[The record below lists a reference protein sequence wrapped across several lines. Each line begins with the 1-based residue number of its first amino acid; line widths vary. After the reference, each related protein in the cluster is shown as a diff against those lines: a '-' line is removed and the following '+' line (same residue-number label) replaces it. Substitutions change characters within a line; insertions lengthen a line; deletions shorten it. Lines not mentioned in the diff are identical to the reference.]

1 MRDHAPT
8 GPTAPPGPARRVA
21 SRDKGPWVSLGVLLG
36 ALTLLLAFATLQ
48 VGSGVGVTFS
58 AARVLQGLGAAL
70 GVGAPLDGA
79 LQALFEQRVADTTA
93 VALVGAALALS
104 GGLLQGV
111 FRNDL
116 ASPGL
121 LGISSG
127 ATLGAVLG
135 VIVVGGGLGGA
146 EALGHGGVLGPAL
159 VSILAFVGA
168 LVVAV
173 LVVLLGTSGGR
184 ISVPTL
190 LLLGVAANACLGGA
204 LAALQE
210 WLYEA
215 DYELS
220 RAVFSWTFGNLADRT
235 AEQVTTLL
243 ILVPLAVLSVPF
255 VARELD
261 LLAGGEEDAEAL
273 GVDTRRAKVLAV
285 GAASLAAAA
294 AVAVAGQIAF
304 VGLVVPH
311 ILRSVFG
318 HAHPRLLPGCV
329 LGGAAFLLGAD
340 LLNHV
345 LLGER
350 ALRPGVML
358 SLIGG
363 PFFLA
368 LVLRRR
374 AEVRTW

>member
-1 MRDHAPT
+1 M
-8 GPTAPPGPARRVA
+8 
-21 SRDKGPWVSLGVLLG
+21 VLPL
-36 ALTLLLAFATLQ
+36 ALLAALVALLACATLQ
-48 VGSGVGVTFS
+48 VGSGVGVTLSFS
-58 AARVLQGLGAAL
+58 SVARGLRAWIGA
-70 GVGAPLDGA
+70 GAPLEGA
-79 LQALFEQRVADTTA
+79 LQVLFEQRLVDTA
-93 VALVGAALALS
+93 AAALVGAGLALS

-127 ATLGAVLG
+127 ATLGAAAG
-135 VIVVGGGLGGA
+135 VILIGGGLGGA
-146 EALGHGGVLGPAL
+146 EALGVAGLFGPAL
-159 VSILAFVGA
+159 VSSLAFIGA
-168 LVVAV
+168 LAV
-173 LVVLLGTSGGR
+173 SGLVMLLGTRGGR

-190 LLLGVAANACLGGA
+190 LLLGVAANACLGGV

-210 WLYEA
+210 VLFEE

-235 AEQVTTLL
+235 YGQVMTLL
-243 ILVPLAVLSVPF
+243 MLIPLAALVVPF
-255 VARELD
+255 VGRELD
-261 LLAGGEEDAEAL
+261 LIAGGEEDAESL
-273 GVDTRRAKVLAV
+273 GVDTRRMKLLAV
-285 GAASLAAAA
+285 GGASLAAAA

-311 ILRSVFG
+311 ILRGALG
-318 HAHPRLLPGCV
+318 HSHPRLLLACV

-340 LLNHV
+340 LVNHS
-345 LLGER
+345 LLGAR

>member
-1 MRDHAPT
+1 VRT
-8 GPTAPPGPARRVA
+8 ERTRF
-21 SRDKGPWVSLGVLLG
+21 LLLA
-36 ALTLLLAFATLQ
+36 ALALLLAFATLQ
-48 VGSGVGVTFS
+48 IGSGVGVTFS
-58 AARVLQGLGAAL
+58 AASVLRGLRVAL
-70 GVGAPLDGA
+70 GSGVPLEGA
-79 LQALFEQRVADTTA
+79 LQSLFEQRVADTA
-93 VALVGAALALS
+93 AIALVGAALALS
-104 GGLLQGV
+104 GGMLQGV

-135 VIVVGGGLGGA
+135 VTIVGGGFGGA
-146 EALGHGGVLGPAL
+146 QVLSEGNALGPAL
-159 VSILAFVGA
+159 VSVLAFVGA
-168 LVVAV
+168 LTVAA
-173 LVVLLGTSGGR
+173 LVMLLGTRNGR

-235 AEQVTTLL
+235 SEQVITLL
-243 ILVPLAVLSVPF
+243 VLVPLAVLAVPF

-285 GAASLAAAA
+285 TAASLAAAA

-311 ILRSVFG
+311 ILRSLFG
-318 HAHPRLLPGCV
+318 HGHTRLLPGCV
-329 LGGAAFLLGAD
+329 LGGAVFLLGAD
-340 LLNHV
+340 LVNHV
-345 LLGER
+345 LLAER

>member
-1 MRDHAPT
+1 MRGAF
-8 GPTAPPGPARRVA
+8 
-21 SRDKGPWVSLGVLLG
+21 VLLG
-36 ALTLLLAFATLQ
+36 ALALLLGFATLQ

-58 AARVLQGLGAAL
+58 MASVVQGLGAAL
-70 GVGAPLDGA
+70 GSGRPLEGA
-79 LQALFEQRVADTTA
+79 LQALFEQRVVDTSA

-127 ATLGAVLG
+127 ATLGAVVG
-135 VIVVGGGLGGA
+135 VILVGGGFAGA
-146 EALGHGGVLGPAL
+146 QALGESGMLGPAL
-159 VSILAFVGA
+159 VSGLAFVGA
-168 LVVAV
+168 LAVAA
-173 LVVLLGTSGGR
+173 LVMLLGTRGGR

-220 RAVFSWTFGNLADRT
+220 RAVFSWTFGNLSDRT
-235 AEQVTTLL
+235 YTQVVTLL
-243 ILVPLAVLSVPF
+243 VLVPCAILAVPF

-273 GVDTRRAKVLAV
+273 GVDTRRTKLLAV
-285 GAASLAAAA
+285 SAASLAAAA
-294 AVAVAGQIAF
+294 SVAVAGQIAF

-340 LLNHV
+340 LVNHA

-358 SLIGG
+358 SLLGG

-374 AEVRTW
+374 EEVRTW

>member
-1 MRDHAPT
+1 
-8 GPTAPPGPARRVA
+8 
-21 SRDKGPWVSLGVLLG
+21 
-36 ALTLLLAFATLQ
+36 
-48 VGSGVGVTFS
+48 
-58 AARVLQGLGAAL
+58 
-70 GVGAPLDGA
+70 
-79 LQALFEQRVADTTA
+79 
-93 VALVGAALALS
+93 
-104 GGLLQGV
+104 
-111 FRNDL
+111 
-116 ASPGL
+116 
-121 LGISSG
+121 
-127 ATLGAVLG
+127 
-135 VIVVGGGLGGA
+135 
-146 EALGHGGVLGPAL
+146 
-159 VSILAFVGA
+159 
-168 LVVAV
+168 
-173 LVVLLGTSGGR
+173 
-184 ISVPTL
+184 VPTL

-215 DYELS
+215 DYERS

-235 AEQVTTLL
+235 SEQVITLL
-243 ILVPLAVLSVPF
+243 VLVPLAVLAVPF

-273 GVDTRRAKVLAV
+273 GVDTRRAKLLAV
-285 GAASLAAAA
+285 TAASLAAAA

-311 ILRSVFG
+311 ILRSLFG
-318 HAHPRLLPGCV
+318 HGHTRLLPGCV
-329 LGGAAFLLGAD
+329 LGGAVFLLGAD
-340 LLNHV
+340 LVNHV
-345 LLGER
+345 LLAER